1 MDAKVSEWK
10 GFFNN
15 EENEV
20 LDCLTKL
27 SKESTQ
33 EEWEEFLCLYL
44 SKYNTFLSNDRES
57 EKIFPSKR
65 WTILHHMAF
74 CNAPYDIVKSYKDTG
89 YVMCSLRDGEDRF
102 ALDHVVKGAEERYTD
117 LFSPKYRLEKLDSVK
132 LKQFHAVINSRAE
145 DLFKKHNLVL
155 PDLHSYLEDV
165 CCPEIWY
172 AVLGMYGGFT
182 ATFELNEEKTDVE
195 ALITSSWCRVVEGSG
210 NTHRCTENEYVLTA
224 EGFV

>member
-57 EKIFPSKR
+57 ER

-102 ALDHVVKGAEERYTD
+102 ALDHVVKGAEE
-117 LFSPKYRLEKLDSVK
+117 
-132 LKQFHAVINSRAE
+132 
-145 DLFKKHNLVL
+145 
-155 PDLHSYLEDV
+155 
-165 CCPEIWY
+165 
-172 AVLGMYGGFT
+172 
-182 ATFELNEEKTDVE
+182 
-195 ALITSSWCRVVEGSG
+195 
-210 NTHRCTENEYVLTA
+210 
-224 EGFV
+224 